1 MATGATIY
9 RHLGTVILPLVL
21 GSLSACSPGKEE
33 VVFPTRKTLTESV
46 YASGLIKATNQY
58 EAFAMG
64 SGTIQSIFVSE
75 GDTVAIG
82 TPLFQLI
89 NDTERLQ
96 RESSEL
102 ARTYASQQDSKNRL
116 NQLDLATKIANSK

>member
-1 MATGATIY
+1 MATGTIFH
-9 RHLGTVILPLVL
+9 RHLGTVLLLLVF
-21 GSLSACSPGKEE
+21 GSLGACSQGKEE

-64 SGTIQSIFVSE
+64 SGPIQRIFVSE

-82 TPLFQLI
+82 TPLFHLV

-96 RESSEL
+96 RES
-102 ARTYASQQDSKNRL
+102 
-116 NQLDLATKIANSK
+116 

>member
-1 MATGATIY
+1 MQMHTKKGIPVLQGLA
-9 RHLGTVILPLVL
+9 LPLLAYL
-21 GSLSACSPGKEE
+21 GLWACGPDAPEP
-33 VVFPTRKTLTESV
+33 VFPTRKTLTESV

-82 TPLFQLI
+82 TPLLQLA

-96 RESSEL
+96 RESS
-102 ARTYASQQDSKNRL
+102 
-116 NQLDLATKIANSK
+116 